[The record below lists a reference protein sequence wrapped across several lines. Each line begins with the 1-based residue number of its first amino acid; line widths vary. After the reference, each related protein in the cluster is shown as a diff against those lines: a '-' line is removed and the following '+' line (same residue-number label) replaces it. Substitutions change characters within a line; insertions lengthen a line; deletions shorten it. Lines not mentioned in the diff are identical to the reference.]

1 VAELPKL
8 SMKVLGRS
16 LVVRLTRLS
25 GEVLVLNA
33 DLIERIEPT
42 PDSVVTLTN
51 GSCFV
56 VRESVDEIIEAV
68 RGFKSAIM
76 SGAFVPVVRDGGFV
90 PQLHLYGHPTGE
102 E

>member
-1 VAELPKL
+1 VTELPKD

-25 GEVLVLNA
+25 GEMVVLNS
-33 DLIERIEPT
+33 DLIERVEPT

-51 GSCFV
+51 GACFV
-56 VRESVDEIIEAV
+56 VRESVDEIIDAV

-76 SGAFVPVVRDGGFV
+76 SGAFVPLVRDGAPA